1 MKIIFSRGR
10 YCQLV
15 MGPAGSGK
23 STYCT
28 TIMTHCQNIGRAVH
42 LVNLDPAA
50 EKFEYEPSIDIK
62 DLISLEDVMEE
73 LQYGPNGGLIYCMEF
88 LMNNLDWFEDE
99 VGAYTDDYLIID
111 CPGQIELYTHFDIM
125 KRLVEA
131 LGRLNI
137 SICGVYLLESQ
148 FVEDKSKFFAGVMS
162 AMSAMINL
170 EIPHINV
177 MSKMDLLPKMK
188 ARELERYYNP
198 DPLLLMEDVN
208 SKTSPKYHE
217 LNRAIGQLVEDFNM
231 VAFLPLN
238 ITDEDSITAI
248 LSHVDNAIQFGED
261 QEPKEPEEEGEAEM
275 DDDY

>member
-1 MKIIFSRGR
+1 
-10 YCQLV
+10 

-62 DLISLEDVMEE
+62 DLISLED
-73 LQYGPNGGLIYCMEF
+73 
-88 LMNNLDWFEDE
+88 DE

-275 DDDY
+275 DDD